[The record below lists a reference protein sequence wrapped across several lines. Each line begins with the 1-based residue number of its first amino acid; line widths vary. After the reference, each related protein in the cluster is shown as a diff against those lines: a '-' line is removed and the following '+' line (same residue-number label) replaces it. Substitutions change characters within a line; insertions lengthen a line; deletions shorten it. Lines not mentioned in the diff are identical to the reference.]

1 MPLRIKVAD
10 QKTPTGRKRPQAKSA
25 GKPTAP
31 RTGKPRKDI
40 FGPAGGT
47 AGRRATPFT
56 GQSTRRITGGKD
68 VVQQSMSEGQA
79 RAKPT
84 PKSKRK
90 APAKT
95 AAKSKTGSFKK
106 SGQAVMTAKGRTSP
120 LGGRPST
127 KTASTYKVKS
137 GDTLSEIA
145 KKRGTTIKKMMAA
158 NPSIKN
164 ANQIKTGQTLKV
176 PAAGKKASS
185 PYTGLTAGQIKTG
198 ARKARGGGMMMIKK
212 TKGMSKGGK
221 MPMAKDPD
229 TGKMVPAF
237 TVDGKGKMMA
247 GGMMKKTKGMAVG
260 GAMKKTKGMARGG
273 AIDLNKK
280 SFTRAELRQRIKDLD
295 KMLDDMVAGK
305 DTSTKSKSA
314 KKAKGG
320 MMKKTKG
327 MAKGGAMK
335 KTKGMARGG
344 MMKKTK
350 GMARGGMMK
359 GTKGYSR
366 GGVARGMGAATKG
379 GKFTRGG

>member
-1 MPLRIKVAD
+1 MSV
-10 QKTPTGRKRPQAKSA
+10 RKRPQAKMA
-25 GKPTAP
+25 GTSKRNIDKIA
-31 RTGKPRKDI
+31 DAI
-40 FGPAGGT
+40 GT
-47 AGRRATPFT
+47 KGRRATP
-56 GQSTRRITGGKD
+56 
-68 VVQQSMSEGQA
+68 
-79 RAKPT
+79 T
-84 PKSKRK
+84 PKSQRK

-95 AAKSKTGSFKK
+95 AAKSGTGSFRK
-106 SGQAVMTAKGRTSP
+106 SGQAVMAAKGRTSL

-127 KTASTYKVKS
+127 KTAATYKVKS

-145 KKRGTTIKKMMAA
+145 KKRGTTIKKLMAA

-164 ANQIKTGQTLKV
+164 ANQIRAGQTLKM
-176 PAAGKKASS
+176 PTAGKKASS

-198 ARKARGGGMMMIKK
+198 ARTAKGGGMMMMKK

-221 MPMAKDPD
+221 MPMAKDPK

-237 TVDGKGKMMA
+237 AIDGKGKMMA
-247 GGMMKKTKGMAVG
+247 GGMMKKTKGMAKG
-260 GAMKKTKGMARGG
+260 GATKKTKGMA
-273 AIDLNKK
+273 
-280 SFTRAELRQRIKDLD
+280 
-295 KMLDDMVAGK
+295 V
-305 DTSTKSKSA
+305 
-314 KKAKGG
+314 GG

-335 KTKGMARGG
+335 GTKGYAKGG

>member
-10 QKTPTGRKRPQAKSA
+10 KKTPTGRKRPQAKSA
-25 GKPTAP
+25 GKPVAP
-31 RTGKPRKDI
+31 RTGKPRQGI
-40 FGPAGGT
+40 LGAGAGT
-47 AGRRATPFT
+47 KGRRAKPFT
-56 GQSTRRITGGKD
+56 GQSTRRTVGGED
-68 VVQQSMSEGQA
+68 VFDRMFDSEGQA

-106 SGQAVMTAKGRTSP
+106 SGQAVMAAKGRTSP
-120 LGGRPST
+120 VGGRPST
-127 KTASTYKVKS
+127 KTAATYKVKS

-198 ARKARGGGMMMIKK
+198 ARKAQRGGMMMMKK

-237 TVDGKGKMMA
+237 AVDGKGKMKA
-247 GGMMKKTKGMAVG
+247 GGMMKKAKGMARGGATKKTKGMAVG
-260 GAMKKTKGMARGG
+260 GAMKKTKGMAKGG
-273 AIDLNKK
+273 A
-280 SFTRAELRQRIKDLD
+280 
-295 KMLDDMVAGK
+295 
-305 DTSTKSKSA
+305 
-314 KKAKGG
+314 
-320 MMKKTKG
+320 MKKTKG
-327 MAKGGAMK
+327 MARGGAMK

>member
-47 AGRRATPFT
+47 AGRRAKPFT

-127 KTASTYKVKS
+127 KTAATYKVKS

-176 PAAGKKASS
+176 PATGKKASS

-247 GGMMKKTKGMAVG
+247 GGMMKKTKGMARGGATKKTKGMAVG

-273 AIDLNKK
+273 AMKK
-280 SFTRAELRQRIKDLD
+280 
-295 KMLDDMVAGK
+295 
-305 DTSTKSKSA
+305 TKGMA
-314 KKAKGG
+314 VGG

-327 MAKGGAMK
+327 MAKGGA
-335 KTKGMARGG
+335 
-344 MMKKTK
+344 MKKTK